1 MKVNALVT
9 SLVKL
14 YKYPLINKLA
24 RVLVLFCGADITT
37 NVKIGRNV
45 QFPHNSVGSVI
56 APCAVIEDDV
66 IIFQCVTIG
75 YAGSG
80 PPPESLKG
88 FVIKKGAILCAGAK
102 ILSKGDLLVVGEN
115 TMIGANSVLTRST
128 GDNEIWAGLPARK
141 VGERRPQ

>member
-14 YKYPLINKLA
+14 YRCPVIKKFA

-37 NVKIGRNV
+37 HVKIGKNV
-45 QFPHNSVGSVI
+45 QFPHNSLGTVI
-56 APCAVIEDDV
+56 APCTVIEDDV
-66 IIFQCVTIG
+66 VIYQCVTIG

-102 ILSKGDLLVVGEN
+102 ILSKGELLVIGEN
-115 TMIGANSVLTRST
+115 TMIGANSVLIRST
-128 GDNEIWAGLPARK
+128 GDNEIWAGIPARK
-141 VGERRPQ
+141 VGERKPK

>member
-1 MKVNALVT
+1 MKMNALVT
-9 SLVKL
+9 SSAKL
-14 YKYPLINKLA
+14 YKYPVIKKIA

-37 NVKIGRNV
+37 HVKIGNNV
-45 QFPHNSVGSVI
+45 QFPHNSVGTVI
-56 APCAVIEDDV
+56 APCTVIEDDV

-88 FVIKKGAILCAGAK
+88 FIIKKGAVLCAGSK
-102 ILSKGDLLVVGEN
+102 ILSKGELIVVGEN
-115 TMIGANSVLTRST
+115 TLIGANSVLTRTT
-128 GDNEIWAGLPARK
+128 GDNEIWVGIPARK